1 MQNHKNEIASLE
13 TVHDLSRLE
22 DPEIVKYLK
31 NKFLV
36 KMSRH
41 SYTLLKYQLDFNQ
54 LNLIMHIMNLNIH
67 FQISSEPDLVLDG
80 RSQESILL
88 GDETSLLVSSGQNK
102 EGNILQDL
110 PPLTLGILKEFYLDL
125 YEMQQQQN

>member
-1 MQNHKNEIASLE
+1 ME
-13 TVHDLSRLE
+13 TVHDLQRLE
-22 DPEIVKYLK
+22 DPEVSKYLMGK
-31 NKFLV
+31 HRV

-41 SYTLLKYQLDFNQ
+41 SYTLLKYQVDFCE

-110 PPLTLGILKEFYLDL
+110 PPLTLGILKEFYLDI
-125 YEMQQQQN
+125 YEV

>member
-41 SYTLLKYQLDFNQ
+41 SYTLLKYQIDFNQ

-125 YEMQQQQN
+125 YEMQQQ

>member
-1 MQNHKNEIASLE
+1 MMLKKFITEARQFLDQHKHEFMQNHKNEIASLE

-41 SYTLLKYQLDFNQ
+41 SYTLLKY
-54 LNLIMHIMNLNIH
+54 
-67 FQISSEPDLVLDG
+67 
-80 RSQESILL
+80 
-88 GDETSLLVSSGQNK
+88 
-102 EGNILQDL
+102 
-110 PPLTLGILKEFYLDL
+110 
-125 YEMQQQQN
+125 